1 MKSLSKGV
9 EVIKKEPNE
18 NYRIENSITEIRKTS
33 LHGLNSRTEDDRDT
47 ISELV
52 GRQQNSPNLKK
63 QRKQTGKKN
72 DQRFRELG
80 NDKKTPNTYIIG
92 VPKREGMA
100 ERRLEET
107 MVENVL
113 NLVKDTNQKA
123 A

>member
-47 ISELV
+47 ISDLV

-63 QRKQTGKKN
+63 QRKQTEKKMTRDSEN
-72 DQRFRELG
+72 WAMIRKHPTRTSLESQKERAWLKEYL
-80 NDKKTPNTYIIG
+80 KKQWLKMY
-92 VPKREGMA
+92 
-100 ERRLEET
+100 
-107 MVENVL
+107 
-113 NLVKDTNQKA
+113 
-123 A
+123 